1 MTDQK
6 PTQFSGESIIERG
19 KEIVEMGNER
29 RLVVRRE
36 SGEPLIDVSLTVAVA
51 AAVVFFFLPVSWIW
65 LLVLAVVGVAM
76 KLRIEVLR
84 EVGDGGTIEMKTK
97 NEDAEDV

>member
-1 MTDQK
+1 MTEQK
-6 PTQFSGESIIERG
+6 STQLSGDAIIERG
-19 KEIVEMGNER
+19 KEIVEMGNQR

-36 SGEPLIDVSLTVAVA
+36 NGEALIDVSLTVAVA
-51 AAVVFFFLPVSWIW
+51 AAVVFFFLPISWVW
-65 LLVLAVVGVAM
+65 LLIAAGVGVVT

-97 NEDAEDV
+97 NEDIEDV